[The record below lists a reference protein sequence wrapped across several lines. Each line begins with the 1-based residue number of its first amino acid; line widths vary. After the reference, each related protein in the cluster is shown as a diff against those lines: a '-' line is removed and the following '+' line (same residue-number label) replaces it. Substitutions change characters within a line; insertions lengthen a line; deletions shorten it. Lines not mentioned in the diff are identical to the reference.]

1 MPEHCIQYIYLLKWK
16 ESFDRPVDKD
26 SIEDVNWIY
35 QRAKERA
42 ESFGIQGVNYN
53 LTLGVIKNVIPAIA
67 STNAIIAAASCLE
80 AIKLLSYCSKV
91 LDNNFLYLGLEGLH
105 SMVQQFERNEKCNVC
120 NSRVFEFNVSER
132 VLFRE
137 MLEKLSGKFALKQP
151 AVYDGTRLVFVA
163 GAGDLAE
170 SVLYKLDKNL
180 R

>member
-1 MPEHCIQYIYLLKWK
+1 
-16 ESFDRPVDKD
+16 
-26 SIEDVNWIY
+26 
-35 QRAKERA
+35 
-42 ESFGIQGVNYN
+42 
-53 LTLGVIKNVIPAIA
+53 
-67 STNAIIAAASCLE
+67 
-80 AIKLLSYCSKV
+80 
-91 LDNNFLYLGLEGLH
+91 
-105 SMVQQFERNEKCNVC
+105 MVQQFERNEKCNVC